1 MKKNKAFSL
10 VELSVVILIIGI
22 LIAGVTQSGR
32 LIRQIKLSTARSVT
46 ASSDVN
52 SIRDVTGWFEAS
64 TEGSFRIAGG
74 SSEIQNE
81 DEILEWHDYNTQKS
95 AFDKPTLVNS
105 TAGTYPKYRSNG
117 INGIPAVYFDGSN
130 DYILFELGA
139 GVTDPKFPVIEKD
152 RNFSIFTVF
161 RADPS
166 ALGALRMVTQISGI
180 PTNNKLIDQ
189 TYAGIGIFSSK
200 KTGLIVNQSE
210 SNNYLVNYA
219 LQDQTDYIVGAVADF
234 PVEDITAPTRSS
246 VKMYL
251 NSSNVASQITGGTL
265 TNVGVGNKRLIIG
278 AGNLNETS
286 QIFFKGLIAEVIYF
300 DRAIKKEEAQSVMKY
315 LQKKYG
321 IKDISLAEDYTV
333 ASAPAS
339 QTETQTQP
347 QTGN

>member
-105 TAGTYPKYRSNG
+105 TTGTYPKYRSNG

-130 DYILFELGA
+130 DYISFELG
-139 GVTDPKFPVIEKD
+139 GTVTDPKFPVIEKD

-166 ALGALRMVTQISGI
+166 ALANDRIVTQISGL
-180 PTNNKLIDQ
+180 PTSNALVDY

-200 KTGLIVNQSE
+200 KTGLIVTKTEGDNF
-210 SNNYLVNYA
+210 LVNYA

-234 PVEDITAPTRSS
+234 PVEDATDPTREN

-251 NSSNVASQITGGTL
+251 NSSNVASQITSGNFQ

-278 AGNLNETS
+278 AGNLGGDK

-321 IKDISLAEDYTV
+321 IKDISLAADAT
-333 ASAPAS
+333 
-339 QTETQTQP
+339 
-347 QTGN
+347 

>member
-46 ASSDVN
+46 SSSDVN

-74 SSEIQNE
+74 SSEIQND
-81 DEILEWHDYNTQKS
+81 DEITEWHDYNTQKS

-117 INGIPAVYFDGSN
+117 INGIPAVYFDGTN
-130 DYILFELGA
+130 DYISFELGS
-139 GVTDPKFPVIEKD
+139 GTTDPKFPVINKD

-161 RADPS
+161 RADPG
-166 ALGALRMVTQISGI
+166 ALGSNNMTITQLSGLPVSNAL
-180 PTNNKLIDQ
+180 TNE
-189 TYAGIGIFSSK
+189 TYAGIGFFAANK
-200 KTGLIVNQSE
+200 PGLIVNSTE
-210 SNNYLVNYA
+210 ANNYLVNFA
-219 LQDQTDYIVGAVADF
+219 LKDQTDYIVGAVADF
-234 PVEDITAPTRSS
+234 PVEDATDPTRAS

-251 NSSNVASQITGGTL
+251 NSTAVASQITGGTL
-265 TNVGVGNKRLIIG
+265 KNVGVGIQRFIIG
-278 AGNLNETS
+278 SGNLAASN
-286 QIFFKGLIAEVIYF
+286 FFKGLIAEVIVF
-300 DRAIKKEEAQSVMKY
+300 DRALKKEEAQSVMKY

-321 IKDISLAEDYTV
+321 IKDISLATDL
-333 ASAPAS
+333 
-339 QTETQTQP
+339 
-347 QTGN
+347 